1 MCVDHRRSHLAVPEQ
16 RPHRADVLA
25 YLQLVSATTWPQASV
40 VEPLGMAEAVAAGR
54 FGDAGGQHGSAHRLL
69 DQGGIQVVTALLP
82 GLGITPAVVLREH
95 PLPAPFPGGIRDFPR
110 KGMGQ
115 LHPAPACRP
124 IALMDLSHLPELVL
138 EPGPIRSLSP

>member
-1 MCVDHRRSHLAVPEQ
+1 M
-16 RPHRADVLA
+16 
-25 YLQLVSATTWPQASV
+25 
-40 VEPLGMAEAVAAGR
+40 AAGR
-54 FGDAGGQHGSAHRLL
+54 IGDAGGQHGSAHRLL
-69 DQGGIQVVTALLP
+69 DQVGIQGVMALLP

-115 LHPAPACRP
+115 LHPAPAWRP
-124 IALMDLSHLPELVL
+124 IALMDLSHLPQLVL